1 MRAAPSD
8 RQLQVRAYTL
18 SRVADLVAW
27 ALRYEQQ
34 KAGRRYT
41 DYRDLSRRV
50 GREMGRTVSQILKE
64 KDTTITT
71 LVDLIDACD
80 CDISITVTPKRK

>member
-8 RQLQVRAYTL
+8 RQQEVRARML
-18 SRVADLVAW
+18 SRVADVVAW
-27 ALRYEQQ
+27 ALRYEQTR
-34 KAGRRYT
+34 AGRRYT
-41 DYRDLSRRV
+41 DYRDLSKRV

-64 KDTTITT
+64 KDTTIST

-80 CDISITVTPKRK
+80 CDISITVSPRDR